1 LTEGADRQG
10 VRETDRLSWIALNQV
25 EGMEPGL
32 FIRLTEIFGGA
43 GEVWRAS
50 EKDLRGCGAFGRS
63 YSRNAELN
71 LGEDSA
77 EKPVYVLDKLLD
89 LRRREDGSQE
99 LKRAQETGVKI
110 FTLLDDDYPRRL
122 RDIPDPPPVLYA
134 RGNILERDDRAVA
147 IVGTRRCN
155 GYGRRAAEDISAGL
169 AGAGWTVVSGLA
181 HGIDA
186 AAHRAA
192 LDAGGRTFAVKAVG
206 VDHPYPSNHV
216 ELADE
221 IAACGAVIS
230 EFPLG
235 MKAINKNQFHR
246 RNRIISGLSRG
257 VVVAQ
262 SAVKGGSMITAG
274 HAAEHGREVF
284 AVPGDVNHPSSGGCH
299 WLIRNGAHLAENAS
313 QILEALGEPDGQP
326 ELSLGAQPELD
337 GLQKRIYDLMKE
349 EGPTRFDDICA
360 RLSCSAGEASS
371 ALMML
376 EMKGAARQL
385 PGQTYMAAR
394 AGR

>member
-50 EKDLRGCGAFGRS
+50 EKDLRGCGAFGRA
-63 YSRNAELN
+63 YLKNTELN

-99 LKRAQETGVKI
+99 LKRAQEANVKI

-235 MKAINKNQFHR
+235 MNASNKFQFHR
-246 RNRIISGLSRG
+246 RNRIISGLSRA

-284 AVPGDVNHPSSGGCH
+284 AVPGDVYHPSSGGCH

-349 EGPTRFDDICA
+349 DGPTRFDDICA

-371 ALMML
+371 ALLML

-394 AGR
+394 TGR

>member
-1 LTEGADRQG
+1 MTEGADRQG

-32 FIRLTEIFGGA
+32 FVRLTEIFGGA

-50 EKDLRGCGAFGRS
+50 EKELRGCGAFARCCS
-63 YSRNAELN
+63 AKAELD
-71 LGEDSA
+71 LGENA
-77 EKPVYVLDKLLD
+77 PEKPVFILDKLLN

-99 LKRAQETGVKI
+99 LRRAEDAGIRI
-110 FTLLDDDYPRRL
+110 FTLLDEDYPRRL

-155 GYGRRAAEDISAGL
+155 GYGRRAAEDIAAGL

-206 VDHPYPSNHV
+206 VDHPYPANHV

-221 IAACGAVIS
+221 IAGSGAVLS

-235 MKAINKNQFHR
+235 MNASNKFQFHR

-257 VVVAQ
+257 VVVIQ

-284 AVPGDVNHPSSGGCH
+284 AVPGDVNHPSSAGCH
-299 WLIRNGAHLAENAS
+299 WLIRNGAHLAENAE
-313 QILEALGEPDGQP
+313 QILEGLGEPAGQP

-337 GLQKRIYDLMKE
+337 GLQKRVFELMKE

-360 RLSCSAGEASS
+360 KLSCTAGEAST